1 MTTKKKQYY
10 AFTYYRPERELRARA
25 FTSQLHKTRDGLA
38 LAELSVA
45 LQQAGYTYGGAFL
58 NVPETTHHEEA
69 NAVRDSAFTPG
80 ADDLIVV
87 ATRPPLDDEDML
99 SRRTIAR
106 SHHPVEELL
115 LQELRTVF
123 RICRRNAVV
132 LHEPTNV
139 DRRYRS
145 VQFGE
150 FNGAPMRNSEDESR
164 RSVGYCLFTPQ
175 PSQVPCGVLLAFAP
189 GGTESLVFAHLLRTS
204 FAPLFADILSRQQK
218 RLVMVEFLIPSF
230 VPYPSLSFRA
240 EELEARVVADAVL

>member
-106 SHHPVEELL
+106 SHHPVYVLF
-115 LQELRTVF
+115 LQELRTLYP
-123 RICRRNAVV
+123 I
-132 LHEPTNV
+132 PP
-139 DRRYRS
+139 RS
-145 VQFGE
+145 
-150 FNGAPMRNSEDESR
+150 P
-164 RSVGYCLFTPQ
+164 
-175 PSQVPCGVLLAFAP
+175 LLQRGP
-189 GGTESLVFAHLLRTS
+189 
-204 FAPLFADILSRQQK
+204 
-218 RLVMVEFLIPSF
+218 
-230 VPYPSLSFRA
+230 
-240 EELEARVVADAVL
+240 